1 MYIMANKKFS
11 NKVLNDTLGP
21 MNSVS
26 KDDALAF
33 VGVKGVKHLSKLDA
47 ELKREVL
54 AKKRNLVYAGGV
66 ALNCAANKTL
76 ANLGLYDN
84 IWIIPN
90 PGDAGSSLG
99 CIAASE
105 KKHLNWQHPF
115 LGHV

>member
-11 NKVLNDTLGP
+11 RKVLSDTLGP

-54 AKKRNLVYAGGV
+54 AKKRKLVNSTKKQDRRDSKNIIKNL
-66 ALNCAANKTL
+66 
-76 ANLGLYDN
+76 
-84 IWIIPN
+84 
-90 PGDAGSSLG
+90 
-99 CIAASE
+99 
-105 KKHLNWQHPF
+105 
-115 LGHV
+115 